1 MVLRARLAP
10 AAHGGGVKLLLILAA
25 LGCAPLPALI
35 TDAQVRAVLAPEQR
49 EAGTRC
55 AARLNGH
62 VRAARAAGVARPVVL
77 SAGALLAGTGVAV
90 RDVAPDASLPLAV
103 AGAVVGLV
111 AELVVRLVADPTHLL
126 TLHAAG
132 LASWDAAR
140 VDGDDAEHLE
150 RCVRDEAPPRSRL
163 PLLGGSAP

>member
-1 MVLRARLAP
+1 M
-10 AAHGGGVKLLLILAA
+10 KLLLILAA

-111 AELVVRLVADPTHLL
+111 AELVLRLVADPADLL
-126 TLHAAG
+126 ARHGRG

-140 VDGDDAEHLE
+140 VDPDAGGELLE
-150 RCVRDEAPPRSRL
+150 RCVRDEAPARSRL

>member
-1 MVLRARLAP
+1 MTRALPMLLALT
-10 AAHGGGVKLLLILAA
+10 A
-25 LGCAPLPALI
+25 CAPLPALI
-35 TDAQVRAVLAPEQR
+35 TGAQVRAVLAPEQV

-90 RDVAPDASLPLAV
+90 RDLAPDASLPLAV

-111 AELVVRLVADPTHLL
+111 AELVVRLVADPADLL
-126 TLHAAG
+126 SRHARG

-140 VDGDDAEHLE
+140 VDGDDGENLE